1 MHVNPHLHLNTDL
14 SAGFLTGQFSTNSGS
29 KRTFFCDETSHGDL
43 VEALFSRTGSP
54 KARKLP
60 RTVGEEKCNTI
71 KIHHVASMTSIPEK
85 KKKLQWQQKSVCA
98 LVCDRG

>member
-1 MHVNPHLHLNTDL
+1 MHINPHLHLNAAL
-14 SAGFLTGQFSTNSGS
+14 SAGFLTGQFSADGGS

-43 VEALFSRTGSP
+43 VEALFRRTGSP

-85 KKKLQWQQKSVCA
+85 N
-98 LVCDRG
+98 